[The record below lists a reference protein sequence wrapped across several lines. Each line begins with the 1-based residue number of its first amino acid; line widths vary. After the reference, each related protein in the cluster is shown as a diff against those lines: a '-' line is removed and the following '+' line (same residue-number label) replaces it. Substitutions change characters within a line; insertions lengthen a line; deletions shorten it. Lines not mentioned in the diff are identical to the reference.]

1 MTTRFT
7 QSFIHNIATMATYIP
22 TSSKRLASLLAI
34 CLLGMATTVLAQT
47 VTIYPNETAGTVE
60 VSGGPLYTYRATPKA
75 GYYFLHFER
84 SGMADM
90 PTNPATIPAGAEVT
104 AVFAPL
110 PELVDLGLGDIRWAS
125 CNVGATTPEEEG
137 QRFAWGETTP
147 YTGGDYT
154 FTATSL
160 GLENDA
166 AAQRL
171 GNGWHMP
178 TYGNISN
185 LLTTCD
191 WEKVDGGYKVINR
204 DDRSKYIFLSS
215 SGGTDYWSNTIGTLS
230 TDLVFAMNLN
240 GGNKGTLR
248 QIARSSAALV
258 RPVQLPY
265 TITVTTGYHEVEVT
279 MKDAK
284 TGEAI
289 TLNSYTDND
298 GINGYTG
305 KVYYGTEVIVSV
317 VETGNLGFIRWTDN
331 SSNEISRRFKVTAD
345 VTLEALLASAGEMA
359 YLPPVDLWL
368 PSGTRWAVAN
378 IGSLTATGTGQYFAA
393 GEKSSKGSY
402 TWSNYALG
410 YNESASDY
418 GFTAFTTAGS
428 QIEGTEY
435 DAVEAVWSDTWRMP
449 TKADLQELWN
459 EASSEW
465 TSKEVSGGVVWGYNF
480 TSKVANEDGTYNSIF
495 LPVTGYKDGTGTSR
509 PADGYYMSST
519 ISDDITKV
527 DVMHF
532 AEGIVPDM
540 SALARYLGQVI
551 RPVHVKK
558 MVDITVEANDATRG
572 NVTGSIRCVERTN
585 VEITAEA
592 NAGYTF
598 VKWNDDVVESVRTVN
613 VNQHTTYTAIFEP
626 VECKIEATLADPHG
640 SSTIAITADN
650 ETISSGN
657 MVQHGKEVTVAVEKD
672 DAYEIVRWIVDG
684 EELKD
689 AEGKTYTDLAYEFI
703 AHDNTTITVEMKE
716 SIVTLPTFLKEG
728 EEGGTVKIANEQG
741 VSKEDNKCT
750 HGEKV
755 FLTPQAN
762 EGYTFKGWSD
772 GNTDNPREI
781 TAGVTSTKFTAN
793 FERKSHDLSTLKDID
808 PYLGTVTTVCGENNG
823 PIFYHGDVVTITFN
837 VNPANEERVDFI
849 TWTDQDPRTATIS
862 RTVTMNDDFKPFKL
876 VATRLVDLGTSVLWS
891 QINVGATTPLEAGDY
906 FAWGNTSPIE
916 VSKTYKTGV
925 AELPLENDAANF
937 NWGGKWQSPTADE
950 WNELMDGTKC
960 RWIKKQTEAGVS
972 YWRVENKDN
981 SNEYIELS
989 LCGIKRPTENNP
1001 SFVDTWGD
1009 YSTANTSDNAKVQYV
1024 RLQKTSYGVFAGGGP
1039 DVGRVVRPIHPRDE
1053 VYTITATSN
1062 DENKGT
1068 VTGGGEY
1075 PKNKMITLIATPKS
1089 TYRFKQWNDGSTDN
1103 PREINVTTDE
1113 NYTAEFE
1120 TIVPIEPSY
1129 VDLGLPS
1136 GVLWAT
1142 FNLGAE
1148 SAISSGNY
1156 FAWGE
1161 VHPYMKNTYQD
1172 PGNMDD
1178 MDVLAPEY
1186 DAARVNWSKY
1196 GDWRIPTKTEM
1207 DELKQNC
1214 EWEYVTEDGVP
1225 CYRFTSNKNNNS
1237 ILLPAYGYNKNDII
1251 DGASSDY
1258 LSSSADAGKKIRY
1271 LRMTITSN
1279 PDAGVVSVTQGGS
1292 RDIGRLIRPVI
1303 TGVIITVNADGEGTV
1318 TGGGSYVAG
1327 AKVTITATPADGYY
1341 FKHWQG
1347 TNNTDASFDITVE
1360 TAQTYTAVF
1369 APIDDT
1375 VDETIVNAT
1384 VNEDATAAIIPAK
1397 DGYTVVKVIDAEGNT
1412 LANAA
1417 NVAASAFTGCEI
1429 VTAYYT
1435 SATQNYVQ
1443 YVRMPLIYTGSN
1455 SYISD
1460 CDCDVHIPSGKKLAL
1475 SNAGNENNSLTLHG
1489 TGKLEIAPTGS
1500 LTLETSILGA
1510 TDTTS
1515 VHIKASATST
1525 GTLIMKGY
1533 DNDADPIHATVEFYA
1548 SQYNGSA
1555 TGLWNPI
1562 GVPFTTVDGVKY
1574 FKGSWVT
1581 VLNNTT
1587 KDWDFMTRG
1596 SLAPFTGYLVTQNK
1610 GAKNYILHGELVR
1623 NVNQQLVLIY
1633 TDSSDKADNGSERGD
1648 TYFANSW
1655 TAPIDITA
1663 LADAFKGGAEAG
1675 VHLIAPAGNYVPHG
1689 FSEDAA
1695 RDGVINP
1702 MEGFFVKTTQPSGA
1716 YVQLDYSKHV
1726 VAPAAKVSAPAKK
1739 AAAEREDKQT
1749 LNILV
1754 NADQPQYDRLFLI
1767 QKDGYSKAFDNGA
1780 DVSKMLSDGFP
1791 NLSVQ
1796 TIDRE
1801 LGIYATNNWDST
1813 LVNFRKA
1820 DLDTYTLSFEYTG
1833 TDNLILKDF
1842 YTGSTCDINAT
1853 STYTFEATGND
1864 MGRFAI
1870 FKKPEAGETV
1880 TNLLNVWVSN
1890 DMLVFSNPAGERATV
1905 AIYSAD
1911 GKLVQTITTAE
1922 TMTEINVPA
1931 QGVYFIQLTTATTTQ
1946 TIKQIF

>member
-7 QSFIHNIATMATYIP
+7 QSFIHNTITMATYIP

-34 CLLGMATTVLAQT
+34 CLLGISSMAFAQT
-47 VTIYPNETAGTVE
+47 VTVMPEGAGT
-60 VSGGPLYTYRATPKA
+60 YTITDQNSMTFKLEAIPNS
-75 GYYFLHFER
+75 GYYFLHWEKR
-84 SGMADM
+84 GTKVSEL
-90 PTNPATIPAGAEVT
+90 NPFDTAVGDYT

-110 PELVDLGLGDIRWAS
+110 PEMVDLGFPSNIRWAS
-125 CNVGATTPEEEG
+125 CNVGATMPEEEG
-137 QRFAWGETTP
+137 QRFAWGEITP
-147 YTGGDYT
+147 KQS
-154 FTATSL
+154 FTVDNYNPLTDVSPL
-160 GLENDA
+160 GLAYDA

-178 TYGNISN
+178 SYADLQRLLNSTYY
-185 LLTTCD
+185 T
-191 WEKVDGGYKVINR
+191 WEYDMEKRGYNVINKANP
-204 DDRSKYIFLSS
+204 SQFIFLPSPA
-215 SGGTDYWSNTIGTLS
+215 GTAYWSNVAVANSDQAGAVLFNDEGREGTLS
-230 TDLVFAMNLN
+230 YKERHL
-240 GGNKGTLR
+240 G
-248 QIARSSAALV
+248 ALV
-258 RPVQLPY
+258 RPVRSPY
-265 TITVTTGYHEVEVT
+265 TITISAESAIGLGEVEVNT
-279 MKDAK
+279 VMTDVINSSISSYGATGIQYYGNKITIKVEAANELEGFVSWSDGNTDNPRTIVVTKD
-284 TGEAI
+284 I
-289 TLNSYTDND
+289 TL
-298 GINGYTG
+298 
-305 KVYYGTEVIVSV
+305 KA
-317 VETGNLGFIRWTDN
+317 LFA
-331 SSNEISRRFKVTAD
+331 NE
-345 VTLEALLASAGEMA
+345 SAGA
-359 YLPPVDLWL
+359 ALAPVDLGL
-368 PSGTRWAVAN
+368 PSGIRWSQVNLSA
-378 IGSLTATGTGQYFAA
+378 IGQGVGKYFAA
-393 GEKSSKGSY
+393 GETTKKDDGYTLDNYTVENYTAGVQFDANHDAAANIWGSNWRTPTSEELKELLSCAKEEVMEDGVLTGYTFKGS
-402 TWSNYALG
+402 NG
-410 YNESASDY
+410 Y
-418 GFTAFTTAGS
+418 
-428 QIEGTEY
+428 
-435 DAVEAVWSDTWRMP
+435 
-449 TKADLQELWN
+449 
-459 EASSEW
+459 
-465 TSKEVSGGVVWGYNF
+465 
-480 TSKVANEDGTYNSIF
+480 SIF
-495 LPVTGYKDGTGTSR
+495 LPVTGYAEGDGKVNT
-509 PADGYYMSST
+509 AQGYYMSST
-519 ISDDITKV
+519 IASNVTEVDIL
-527 DVMHF
+527 HF
-532 AEGIVPDM
+532 TEGAAGM

-558 MVDITVEANDATRG
+558 MVDITVKANDATRG
-572 NVTGSIRCVERTN
+572 NVTGSTRCVESTN

-592 NAGYTF
+592 NTGYTF
-598 VKWNDDVVESVRTVN
+598 VRWNDDVIEPVRTVS

-626 VECKIEATLADPHG
+626 NDCQIKATLIVPHG
-640 SSTIAITADN
+640 SSTIAITSDN
-650 ETISSGN
+650 ETISSGGT
-657 MVQHGKEVTVAVEKD
+657 VQHGKDVTVAVTKD
-672 DAYEIVRWIVDG
+672 PAYEIVRWMVDD

-689 AEGKTYTDLAYEFI
+689 AEGETYTDLEYEFT

-716 SIVTLPTFLKEG
+716 SIVTLPTFLKEN
-728 EEGGTVKIANEQG
+728 EQGGTVTIANEQG
-741 VSKEDNKCT
+741 VSKPENKYT
-750 HGEKV
+750 YGEEV
-755 FLTPQAN
+755 LLTAQPKIEQ
-762 EGYTFKGWSD
+762 GYTFTGWKSTISD
-772 GNTDNPREI
+772 EIESTENPRRIIVGDDNTDFI
-781 TAGVTSTKFTAN
+781 AVFTL
-793 FERKSHDLSTLKDID
+793 KTYDLSAWRAENAT
-808 PYLGTVTTVCGENNG
+808 LGTITMVNQDGETG
-823 PIFYHGDVVTITFN
+823 PIFNYGDVVTITFIPQGEN
-837 VNPANEERVDFI
+837 VDFI
-849 TWTDQDPRTATIS
+849 MWTDNAKTKSNEINVEMKGDNP
-862 RTVTMNDDFKPFKL
+862 VNFKV

-916 VSKTYKTGV
+916 VSKTYETGI
-925 AELPLENDAANF
+925 AELPLEYDAANF

-960 RWIKKQTEAGVS
+960 RWIQKQTEAGVS
-972 YWRVENKDN
+972 YWRVENKDD

-989 LCGIKRPTENNP
+989 LCGIKRPAENNP
-1001 SFVDTWGD
+1001 SFVNTWGD

-1075 PKNKMITLIATPKS
+1075 PKNKMITLIATPKP

-1103 PREINVTTDE
+1103 PREINVTTNKD
-1113 NYTAEFE
+1113 YTAEFE

-1186 DAARVNWSKY
+1186 DAARVNWG

-1251 DGASSDY
+1251 DRASSDY

-1327 AKVTITATPADGYY
+1327 TKVTIAATPADGYY

-1397 DGYTVVKVIDAEGNT
+1397 DGYTVLKVIDAEGNT

-1435 SATQNYVQ
+1435 SATQNYAQ
-1443 YVRMPLIYTGSN
+1443 YVRMPLIYDNTSDEHV
-1455 SYISD
+1455 SD
-1460 CDCDVHIPSGKKLAL
+1460 CNCDVHIKDVTLTVSSEKA
-1475 SNAGNENNSLTLHG
+1475 NNSLTLHG
-1489 TGKLEIAPTGS
+1489 TGSLVITPAGA
-1500 LTLETSILGA
+1500 LTLGTTITGA
-1510 TDTTS
+1510 TATDD
-1515 VHIKASATST
+1515 VQIQASAA
-1525 GTLIMKGY
+1525 GNGVLIMKGY
-1533 DNDADPIHATVEFYA
+1533 TSGAERVHATVQIYA
-1548 SQYNGSA
+1548 PQISNNPA
-1555 TGLWNPI
+1555 TRWNAI
-1562 GVPFTTVDGVKY
+1562 GVPAAVDGVTY
-1574 FKGSWVT
+1574 FSGSWVYRLQHEDKSW
-1581 VLNNTT
+1581 VAM
-1587 KDWDFMTRG
+1587 KRG
-1596 SLAPFTGYLVTQNK
+1596 TLDSFTGYLVTQKDNPK
-1610 GAKNYILHGELVR
+1610 TYNVSCALEDNTSRTLNLVYAPGLAG
-1623 NVNQQLVLIY
+1623 VDPHQQTATL
-1633 TDSSDKADNGSERGD
+1633 
-1648 TYFANSW
+1648 FANSW
-1655 TAPIDITA
+1655 TAPIPIKDLTEENFSADVEQTICLVEKGNYQEYTWMEHDGRSIMSMEAFFVAAKTPGDGKTITLNYADHVVGSTNAPKRLARAYDDLDDRTA
-1663 LADAFKGGAEAG
+1663 LR
-1675 VHLIAPAGNYVPHG
+1675 IY
-1689 FSEDAA
+1689 
-1695 RDGVINP
+1695 
-1702 MEGFFVKTTQPSGA
+1702 
-1716 YVQLDYSKHV
+1716 
-1726 VAPAAKVSAPAKK
+1726 
-1739 AAAEREDKQT
+1739 
-1749 LNILV
+1749 V
-1754 NADQPQYDRLFLI
+1754 NAGEDLTDKILLVQSEQYTP
-1767 QKDGYSKAFDNGA
+1767 AFDNGA
-1780 DVSKMLSDGFP
+1780 DATKMMSGGFP
-1791 NLSVQ
+1791 NIAVQ
-1796 TIDRE
+1796 SKDTE
-1801 LGIYATNNWDST
+1801 LGIYATNSLDST
-1813 LVNFRKA
+1813 LLNFYKA
-1820 DLDTYTLSFEYTG
+1820 EADTYTLSFEYDG
-1833 TDNLILKDF
+1833 SDELILKDF
-1842 YTGSTCDINAT
+1842 YIGSTCDINAT

-1870 FKKPEAGETV
+1870 FKKPEMGETV

-1931 QGVYFIQLTTATTTQ
+1931 QGVYFIQLTTPTTTQ